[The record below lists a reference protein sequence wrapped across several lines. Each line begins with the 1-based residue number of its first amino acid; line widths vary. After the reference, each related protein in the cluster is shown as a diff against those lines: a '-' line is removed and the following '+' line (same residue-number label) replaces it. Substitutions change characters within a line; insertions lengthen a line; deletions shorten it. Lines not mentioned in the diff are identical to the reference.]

1 MKLKDIMLKD
11 VLKATKEEIEYV
23 MSSTSKQYV
32 YSKNGEIIYVF
43 TVLQNGDDIAIGK
56 YMYKE
61 DREVL
66 SSFEEITAIKNTG
79 EYDIEENV

>member
-61 DREVL
+61 DREVI